1 MLQVV
6 GTSGANFG
14 QRGTGFS
21 YQQKIG
27 GPAGRAVS
35 FEPVLRKRNWQE
47 RLLNRMSRL
56 GCSVRRRLVY
66 HGCWRVTTGPCVVLL
81 IGGALGFF
89 AAPRVPVHAFGEM
102 KKMMFLRRRRA

>member
-27 GPAGRAVS
+27 G
-35 FEPVLRKRNWQE
+35 
-47 RLLNRMSRL
+47 
-56 GCSVRRRLVY
+56 
-66 HGCWRVTTGPCVVLL
+66 
-81 IGGALGFF
+81 ALGFF

-102 KKMMFLRRRRA
+102 KKMRDEARALMRH